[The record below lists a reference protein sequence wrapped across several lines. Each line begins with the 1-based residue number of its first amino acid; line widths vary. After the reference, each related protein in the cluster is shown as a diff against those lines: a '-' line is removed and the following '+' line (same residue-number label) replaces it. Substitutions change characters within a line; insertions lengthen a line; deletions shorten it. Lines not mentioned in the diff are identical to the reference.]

1 MLKMIFK
8 PIARL
13 AQTMHLSF
21 VEIGIVSKD
30 TKASFHLTHI
40 T

>member
-1 MLKMIFK
+1 MPKMIFE

-30 TKASFHLTHI
+30 TEASFHLTHI